1 MKFGIKKE
9 LWLRIR
15 HYRFDHLAPP
25 NMLEKVT
32 AAFGGADAST
42 KAFAH
47 KLSRKLGW
55 RPAFAF
61 RAIEEYK
68 RFVYLGVVS
77 DSVVT
82 PSLII
87 DQVWH
92 EHLLFSRGYREFC
105 RDVLQRDFDHNPEL
119 VPSEKQTAVFKA
131 QFDATIDSYRAEFN
145 VEPPPQIWGET
156 KFDADAPS
164 GATPRRKRNEASAT
178 ADGSDA
184 PLYLLLGS
192 DSGGSSDGGFDFG
205 GGGGFSGGGG
215 GSDWGGSSD
224 ASDSGGSG
232 DSGSSDGGGSS
243 CSSGCGGG
251 GD

>member
-1 MKFGIKKE
+1 MI
-9 LWLRIR
+9 
-15 HYRFDHLAPP
+15 
-25 NMLEKVT
+25 EKVT
-32 AAFGGADAST
+32 SAFGGADAST

-68 RFVYLGVVS
+68 RFLYLGIVS
-77 DSVVT
+77 ESVVT

-119 VPSEKQTAVFKA
+119 VPSDTQTAVFKA
-131 QFDATIDSYRAEFN
+131 QFDATVDLYHEEFN

-156 KFDADAPS
+156 KFSADAALA
-164 GATPRRKRNEASAT
+164 GATPRRKGSDITAT
-178 ADGSDA
+178 PDASDA
-184 PLYLLLGS
+184 PLYTLLGS
-192 DSGGSSDGGFDFG
+192 DGSGNSDGGTFDFG

-224 ASDSGGSG
+224 STDSGGSSDG
-232 DSGSSDGGGSS
+232 GSSCGGGSS

-251 GD
+251 E

>member
-92 EHLLFSRGYREFC
+92 EHLLFTRGYREF
-105 RDVLQRDFDHNPEL
+105 RLEVLHRDFDHNPEL
-119 VPSEKQTAVFKA
+119 VGTPEQTGVFEA
-131 QFDATIDSYRAEFN
+131 QYAATLALYEREFH
-145 VEPPPQIWGET
+145 VPPPDDIWG
-156 KFDADAPS
+156 
-164 GATPRRKRNEASAT
+164 
-178 ADGSDA
+178 
-184 PLYLLLGS
+184 
-192 DSGGSSDGGFDFG
+192 
-205 GGGGFSGGGG
+205 
-215 GSDWGGSSD
+215 
-224 ASDSGGSG
+224 
-232 DSGSSDGGGSS
+232 
-243 CSSGCGGG
+243 
-251 GD
+251 